1 MRTHWRKNLDR
12 PFLAGVGLA
21 FLMFIAWQFV
31 NHYFLMEY
39 LMAKLDMSMLYYHYV
54 SLLVEILLA
63 SIIAYFASR
72 AIAAKSQE
80 IEELSRQK
88 DSLTDALVHDLRQP
102 LTAVIGG
109 LSTIALDPGL
119 PVTTRELVAIANLG
133 AGELLG
139 MVNDLLDITR
149 LEAGKPLFQPQ
160 PVDVA
165 DSVRRGVGSVAELAR
180 ERDQKLSLDIPPDL
194 PPVMGDADRLRRV
207 VTNLVGN
214 AIKYTPAGGEI
225 AISAGAEGNAVVVR
239 VSDTGPGIAQ
249 ELQQAIFDKFCV
261 LHENPGH
268 GRSSTG
274 LGLAFCRM
282 VVEAHGGR
290 IWVES
295 EAGRGS
301 TFSFS
306 IPVGRRHRHPE
317 PALPPADAM
326 PGKDRS
332 PGDGTR
338 CVS

>member
-21 FLMFIAWQFV
+21 FLMFIVWQFV

-39 LMAKLDMSMLYYHYV
+39 LMAKLDMSMLYYYYV

-180 ERDQKLSLDIPPDL
+180 ERDQKLLPRHPPR
-194 PPVMGDADRLRRV
+194 PRAGDGRCGSPASGRHEPGRQRHQVHARWRR
-207 VTNLVGN
+207 NRN
-214 AIKYTPAGGEI
+214 QRWRGGECCRRTCLRYR
-225 AISAGAEGNAVVVR
+225 ARDRTRASA
-239 VSDTGPGIAQ
+239 SH
-249 ELQQAIFDKFCV
+249 L
-261 LHENPGH
+261 
-268 GRSSTG
+268 
-274 LGLAFCRM
+274 
-282 VVEAHGGR
+282 
-290 IWVES
+290 
-295 EAGRGS
+295 
-301 TFSFS
+301 
-306 IPVGRRHRHPE
+306 
-317 PALPPADAM
+317 
-326 PGKDRS
+326 
-332 PGDGTR
+332 
-338 CVS
+338 

>member
-1 MRTHWRKNLDR
+1 MRTHWKRSLDR

-21 FLMFIAWQFV
+21 FLMFVAWQFV

-39 LMAKLDMSMLYYHYV
+39 LMAKLDMSMLYYHYI

-63 SIIAYFASR
+63 CVIAYFASR

-119 PVTTRELVAIANLG
+119 PAITRELVAIANVG

-165 DSVRRGVGSVAELAR
+165 DSLKRGVSSVAELAR
-180 ERDQKLSLDIPPDL
+180 ERDQKLSLDTPADL
-194 PPVMGDADRLRRV
+194 PPVQGDADRLRRV

-225 AISAGAEGNAVVVR
+225 GVSASADDRDVVVR
-239 VSDTGPGIAQ
+239 VADTGPGIAK
-249 ELQQAIFDKFCV
+249 EYQQFIFDKFAV
-261 LHENPGH
+261 LHGNPGN
-268 GRSSTG
+268 GRGSTG

-290 IWVES
+290 IWVDS
-295 EAGRGS
+295 EPDQGS

-306 IPVGRRHRHPE
+306 IPVGRRHRHAE
-317 PALPPADAM
+317 PTLSLADARL
-326 PGKDRS
+326 PGKDRPPS
-332 PGDGTR
+332 GASGL
-338 CVS
+338 